1 MEPRGVI
8 DRSESRMIER
18 ACWENVPALKLGT
31 EPREQSISSPTAANS
46 GSSSLLPKA
55 SRRLIGTQSGH
66 FGMDAD
72 SNAVSELS
80 PMPKPCSAHQE
91 MTNNHCYDF
100 RLPAR
105 TGQT

>member
-1 MEPRGVI
+1 MESNVHEKEVCLYSDSQGKCLIFDKQPDRTRVNRTIEPRGVI
-8 DRSESRMIER
+8 DRS
-18 ACWENVPALKLGT
+18 
-31 EPREQSISSPTAANS
+31 
-46 GSSSLLPKA
+46 SSSLIPKA

-72 SNAVSELS
+72 SNAASELS

-105 TGQT
+105 MGQT